1 MNSITSEQAQQ
12 DLKDIIVDLIAKV
25 PGKNKKIDPK
35 VRRRNNRLFIYV
47 GTTEFDGQ
55 TVLFFAKIFKTFKEI
70 ASKADRKSVYS
81 FSIEPLNDYYVG
93 DEIKSIFG
101 DDSEHDEKA
110 IDNIRKKLAKYN
122 AYDLDERAGD
132 LDYSFLYH
140 KFTNVQT
147 PRMFW
152 FTEELLKLEPKIMEY
167 DYEPQADFTLSDL
180 TAAEVKKAEQIGPDV
195 KLPNNLTVNE
205 EDKHVK
211 KATDAFLFDL
221 ARIYHKLPDQ
231 RDSHYFNVND
241 FFEDDE
247 DNDPLL
253 YGPIVYN
260 DQDYNQAIVFT
271 DVVAPDHKCQV
282 EIYDKKGKMV
292 GTDTVRILCDTYEL
306 RYGLFKVAA
315 KENKDLIVKLNKKYD
330 NDAYP
335 EFNDRNVINK
345 ISRIFDI
352 DLAKIVA

>member
-55 TVLFFAKIFKTFKEI
+55 TVLFFAKVFKTFKEI
-70 ASKADRKSVYS
+70 ESKAGHKSVYS

-101 DDSEHDEKA
+101 DDNEHDEKA
-110 IDNIRKKLAKYN
+110 TDNIRKKLAKYN

-140 KFTNVQT
+140 KFTNMQT

-152 FTEELLKLEPKIMEY
+152 FTEELLKLEPKVTEY
-167 DYEPQADFTLSDL
+167 DYEPQADFTLTDL
-180 TAAEVKKAEQIGPDV
+180 TVTEVKKAEQIGPNI

-205 EDKHVK
+205 ENRHVK
-211 KATDAFLFDL
+211 KATKAFLSDL
-221 ARIYHKLPDQ
+221 ARIYRKLPDK

-247 DNDPLL
+247 DNDPSL

-282 EIYDKKGKMV
+282 EIYDKKGKMI
-292 GTDTVRILCDTYEL
+292 GTDTIRILCDTYEL

-315 KENKDLIVKLNKKYD
+315 KENKDLITKLNKKYD
-330 NDAYP
+330 NDAYS
-335 EFNDRNVINK
+335 EFNDRKVINK
-345 ISRIFDI
+345 LSRIFDI
-352 DLAKIVA
+352 DLAKIAA

>member
-12 DLKDIIVDLIAKV
+12 DLKDIVVDLIAKV

-35 VRRRNNRLFIYV
+35 VQRRNNRLFIYV

-55 TVLFFAKIFKTFKEI
+55 TVLFFAKVFKTFKEI
-70 ASKADRKSVYS
+70 ESKSDRKSVYS

-101 DDSEHDEKA
+101 DDNEHDEKA

-122 AYDLDERAGD
+122 AYDIDERAGD

-140 KFTNVQT
+140 KFTNMQT

-152 FTEELLKLEPKIMEY
+152 FTEELLKLEPKVTEY
-167 DYEPQADFTLSDL
+167 DYEPQADFTLTDL
-180 TAAEVKKAEQIGPDV
+180 TVTEVKKAEQIGPNI

-205 EDKHVK
+205 ENRHVK
-211 KATDAFLFDL
+211 KATKAFLSDL
-221 ARIYHKLPDQ
+221 ARIYRKLPDK

-247 DNDPLL
+247 DNDPSL

-282 EIYDKKGKMV
+282 EIYDKKGKMI
-292 GTDTVRILCDTYEL
+292 GIDTIRILCDTYEL

-315 KENKDLIVKLNKKYD
+315 KENKDLIVKLNQKYD
-330 NDAYP
+330 NDIYP
-335 EFNDRNVINK
+335 EFNDRKVINK
-345 ISRIFDI
+345 IARIFDI
-352 DLAKIVA
+352 DLAKIAA